1 METYAAGILFKS
13 AGKVF
18 LVKRGDDGSWA
29 VPGGKLEEGET
40 PEAAAR
46 REVLEECGVDYAA
59 PLTPHALIDGYVTYI
74 AEEGEQFE
82 AVLNEENQA
91 YGWFSLDELP
101 EPLHPGMVAM
111 LEAEPLNEMDVA
123 GLISGGQLTSPQFFR
138 NMYLWALR
146 ITGTGVAWRSK
157 FRQYAYRS
165 PENYLTDEF
174 LARCS
179 GLPVIWWH
187 PEKNVLNSEEFA
199 ARTIGAIAFAWI
211 QGDEVWGMA
220 RIYDTDAAVNLSTR
234 QLSTS
239 PTVTG
244 GDDVLINVDGEP
256 LLLEGNPVLLDH
268 LAICE
273 QGVWDKLGDP
283 AGVKSDTLN
292 EVQKMDED
300 KFVELFNKCMDA
312 RMAKADEEKAAKEKA
327 DAEEQEKKE
336 KADAEEKEAEEAK
349 AKKDAEEK
357 SAKEKADAEEEE
369 KAKADSELAKIRA
382 DMEELKNRV
391 PQEVSDEE
399 RNEIAD
405 TQCKADSVFASFG
418 ERAPQP
424 MAGERAMPYR
434 RRIMTRLQKYST
446 DYKEVDLHAIADSQ
460 LLTIAEK
467 KIYADAQASAAS
479 SLEPGAGLREV
490 VRTDATGRR
499 ISNFIG
505 DPSACWAPFQAVS
518 RKLAGINQ

>member
-40 PEAAAR
+40 PETAAR

-74 AEEGEQFE
+74 AEGGEQFE

-123 GLISGGQLTSPQFFR
+123 GLISGGKLTSPQFFR

-146 ITGTGVAWRSK
+146 ITGTGVTWRSK

-174 LARCS
+174 LARCA

-199 ARTIGAIAFAWI
+199 ARTIGTIAFAWI

-256 LLLEGNPVLLDH
+256 LLLEGTPVLLDH

-292 EVQKMDED
+292 EVQKMDEE
-300 KFVELFNKCMDA
+300 KVLALINQALDA
-312 RMAKADEEKAAKEKA
+312 RDSRA
-327 DAEEQEKKE
+327 
-336 KADAEEKEAEEAK
+336 KADAEEKA
-349 AKKDAEEK
+349 
-357 SAKEKADAEEEE
+357 KADAEAEEKAKADAAEAEEKAKADAAEAEEKAKADAAEAEE

-391 PQEVSDEE
+391 PQEISDEE

-424 MAGERAMPYR
+424 MAGERVMPYR
-434 RRIMTRLQKYST
+434 RRIMTRLQKYSA
-446 DYKEVDLHAIADSQ
+446 DYKEVDLHTIADSQ
-460 LLTIAEK
+460 LLSIAEK

-479 SLEPGAGLREV
+479 SLEPGSGLREV

-505 DPSACWAPFQAVS
+505 EPSACWAPFQAVS
-518 RKLAGINQ
+518 RKLSGINQ

>member
-1 METYAAGILFKS
+1 MKTYAAGILFKS
-13 AGKVF
+13 DGEIF
-18 LVKRGDDGSWA
+18 LVKRGDDGTWA
-29 VPGGKLEEGET
+29 VPGGKIEDGET
-40 PEAAAR
+40 PEAVAR
-46 REVLEECGVDYAA
+46 REVLEECRFDYPG
-59 PLTPHALIDGYVTYI
+59 PLTPHSLIDGYVTYL
-74 AEEGEQFE
+74 ADDVEQFD
-82 AVLNEENQA
+82 AILDDENQA
-91 YGWFSLDELP
+91 CGWFSSAELP
-101 EPLHPGMVAM
+101 EPLHPGVLAM
-111 LEAEPLNEMDVA
+111 LESEPLNETDVA

-146 ITGTGVAWRSK
+146 ITGTGVTWRSK

-187 PEKNVLNSEEFA
+187 PEKNTLNSEEYA
-199 ARTIGAIAFAWI
+199 ARTIGSIAFAWI

-244 GDDVLINVDGEP
+244 GSDVLINVDGEP
-256 LLLEGNPVLLDH
+256 LLLEGTPVLLDH

-292 EVQKMDED
+292 EVQKMDEE
-300 KFVELFNKCMDA
+300 KLLALINQALDA
-312 RMAKADEEKAAKEKA
+312 RDTKAKADADEKAKADAEAAEKEKA
-327 DAEEQEKKE
+327 DAEAAREAQEKADAEALAVKE
-336 KADAEEKEAEEAK
+336 KADAEEKA
-349 AKKDAEEK
+349 
-357 SAKEKADAEEEE
+357 KADAEME
-369 KAKADSELAKIRA
+369 KIRA
-382 DMEELKNRV
+382 DMEEMKSRV
-391 PQEVSDEE
+391 PQELSDED

-424 MAGERAMPYR
+424 MAGEQPMPYR

-460 LLTIAEK
+460 LLSIAEK

-499 ISNFIG
+499 ISTFIG
-505 DPSACWAPFQAVS
+505 DPSAAWAPFQAVS
-518 RKLAGINQ
+518 RKLSGINQ

>member
-74 AEEGEQFE
+74 AEGGEQFE

-101 EPLHPGMVAM
+101 KPLHPGMVAM

-146 ITGTGVAWRSK
+146 ITGTGVTWRSK

-220 RIYDTDAAVNLSTR
+220 RIYDTDAAANLSTR

-256 LLLEGNPVLLDH
+256 LLLEGTPVLLDH

-292 EVQKMDED
+292 EVQKMDEE
-300 KFVELFNKCMDA
+300 KVLALINQALDA
-312 RMAKADEEKAAKEKA
+312 RDSRA
-327 DAEEQEKKE
+327 
-336 KADAEEKEAEEAK
+336 KADAEEKA
-349 AKKDAEEK
+349 
-357 SAKEKADAEEEE
+357 KADAEAEEKAKADAAEADEKAKADAAEAEEKAKADAAETEE
-369 KAKADSELAKIRA
+369 KAKADSELARIRA

>member
-74 AEEGEQFE
+74 AEGGEQFE

-146 ITGTGVAWRSK
+146 ITGTGVTWRSK

-174 LARCS
+174 LARCA

-283 AGVKSDTLN
+283 VGVKSDTLN
-292 EVQKMDED
+292 EVQKMDEE
-300 KFVELFNKCMDA
+300 KVLALINQALDA
-312 RMAKADEEKAAKEKA
+312 RDSRA
-327 DAEEQEKKE
+327 
-336 KADAEEKEAEEAK
+336 KADAEEKA
-349 AKKDAEEK
+349 
-357 SAKEKADAEEEE
+357 KADAEAEEKAKADAAEAEEKAKADAAEAEEKAKADAAEAEE

-382 DMEELKNRV
+382 DMEELRNRV
-391 PQEVSDEE
+391 PQEISDEE

-424 MAGERAMPYR
+424 MAGERVMPYR
-434 RRIMTRLQKYST
+434 RRIMTRLQKYSA
-446 DYKEVDLHAIADSQ
+446 DYKEVDLHTIADCQ
-460 LLTIAEK
+460 LLSIAEK

-479 SLEPGAGLREV
+479 GLEPGSGLREV

-505 DPSACWAPFQAVS
+505 EPSACWAPFQAVS
-518 RKLAGINQ
+518 RKLSGINQ

>member
-29 VPGGKLEEGET
+29 VPGGKLDEGEP

-74 AEEGEQFE
+74 AEGGEQFE

-146 ITGTGVAWRSK
+146 ITGTGVTWRSK

-174 LARCS
+174 LARCA
-179 GLPVIWWH
+179 GLPVIWRH

-220 RIYDTDAAVNLSTR
+220 RIYDTDAAANLSSR

-292 EVQKMDED
+292 EVQKMDEE
-300 KFVELFNKCMDA
+300 KVLALINQALDA
-312 RMAKADEEKAAKEKA
+312 R
-327 DAEEQEKKE
+327 DARA
-336 KADAEEKEAEEAK
+336 KADAEEKAKADAEAEEK
-349 AKKDAEEK
+349 A
-357 SAKEKADAEEEE
+357 KADAEEVEEKAKADAAETEEKAKADAAEAEE

-391 PQEVSDEE
+391 PQEISDEE

-446 DYKEVDLHAIADSQ
+446 DYKEVDLHAIADSH
-460 LLTIAEK
+460 LLTLAEK

-505 DPSACWAPFQAVS
+505 DPSSCWAPFQAVS

>member
-29 VPGGKLEEGET
+29 MPGGKLEEGET

-74 AEEGEQFE
+74 AEGGEQFE

-101 EPLHPGMVAM
+101 KPLHPGMVAM

-146 ITGTGVAWRSK
+146 ITGTGVTWRSK

-220 RIYDTDAAVNLSTR
+220 RIYDTDAAANLSTR

-256 LLLEGNPVLLDH
+256 LLLEGTPVLLDH

-292 EVQKMDED
+292 EVQKMDEE
-300 KFVELFNKCMDA
+300 KVLALINQALDA
-312 RMAKADEEKAAKEKA
+312 RDSRA
-327 DAEEQEKKE
+327 
-336 KADAEEKEAEEAK
+336 KADAEEKALADAEAEEKAK
-349 AKKDAEEK
+349 ADAAEADEKAKADAAEAEEK
-357 SAKEKADAEEEE
+357 AKADAAETEE
-369 KAKADSELAKIRA
+369 KAKADSELARIRA

>member
-1 METYAAGILFKS
+1 MKTYAAGILFKS
-13 AGKVF
+13 GGKIF

-40 PEAAAR
+40 PESAAR
-46 REVLEECGVDYAA
+46 REVLEECGFDYSA
-59 PLTPHALIDGYVTYI
+59 PLTPHTLIDGYVTYL
-74 AEEGEQFE
+74 ADDVEQFD
-82 AVLNEENQA
+82 AVLNDENQDC
-91 YGWFSLDELP
+91 GWFSPDELP
-101 EPLHPGMVAM
+101 DPLHPGMVAM
-111 LEAEPLNEMDVA
+111 LDAEPLNEMDVA
-123 GLISGGQLTSPQFFR
+123 GLIADGQLTSPQFFR

-146 ITGTGVAWRSK
+146 ITGTGVTWRSK

-187 PEKNVLNSEEFA
+187 PEKNTLNSEEFA
-199 ARTIGAIAFAWI
+199 SRTIGAITFAWI
-211 QGDEVWGMA
+211 KGDEVWGMA
-220 RIYDTDAAVNLSTR
+220 RIYDTDAAANLSTR

-244 GDDVLINVDGEP
+244 GDDVLIDVDGEP
-256 LLLEGNPVLLDH
+256 LLLEGTPVLLDH

-273 QGVWDKLGDP
+273 QGVWDKLGEP
-283 AGVKSDTLN
+283 TGVKSDTLLN
-292 EVQKMDED
+292 EVQKMDEE
-300 KFVELFNKCMDA
+300 KVIELINQALDA
-312 RMAKADEEKAAKEKA
+312 REARA
-327 DAEEQEKKE
+327 
-336 KADAEEKEAEEAK
+336 KADAEEKA
-349 AKKDAEEK
+349 
-357 SAKEKADAEEEE
+357 KADAEAAEKAKADADAKAKADAEAEE
-369 KAKADSELAKIRA
+369 KAKADAELEKIRA
-382 DMEELKNRV
+382 DMEEMKSRV
-391 PQEVSDEE
+391 PQELSDEE

-434 RRIMTRLQKYST
+434 RRIMTRLQKYSP

-460 LLTIAEK
+460 LLSIAEK

-490 VRTDATGRR
+490 IRTDATGRR
-499 ISNFIG
+499 ISTFIG
-505 DPSACWAPFQAVS
+505 DPSATWAPFQAVS

>member
-74 AEEGEQFE
+74 AEGGEQFE

-101 EPLHPGMVAM
+101 KPLHPGMVAM

-146 ITGTGVAWRSK
+146 ITGTGVTWRSK

-220 RIYDTDAAVNLSTR
+220 RIYDTDAAANLSTR

-256 LLLEGNPVLLDH
+256 LLLEGTPVLLDH

-292 EVQKMDED
+292 EVQKMDEE
-300 KFVELFNKCMDA
+300 KVLALINQALDA
-312 RMAKADEEKAAKEKA
+312 RDSRA
-327 DAEEQEKKE
+327 
-336 KADAEEKEAEEAK
+336 KADAEEKA
-349 AKKDAEEK
+349 
-357 SAKEKADAEEEE
+357 KADAEAEEKAKADAAEADEKAKADAAEAEEKAKADAAEAEE
-369 KAKADSELAKIRA
+369 KAKADSELARIRA

-391 PQEVSDEE
+391 PLEVSDEE

>member
-46 REVLEECGVDYAA
+46 REVLEECGVDYAT

-74 AEEGEQFE
+74 AEGGEQFE

-101 EPLHPGMVAM
+101 KPLHPGMVAM

-146 ITGTGVAWRSK
+146 ITGTGVTWRSK

-220 RIYDTDAAVNLSTR
+220 RIYDTDAAANLSTR

-256 LLLEGNPVLLDH
+256 LLLEGTPVLLDH

-292 EVQKMDED
+292 EVQKMDEE
-300 KFVELFNKCMDA
+300 KVLALINQALDA
-312 RMAKADEEKAAKEKA
+312 RDSRA
-327 DAEEQEKKE
+327 
-336 KADAEEKEAEEAK
+336 KADAEEKA
-349 AKKDAEEK
+349 
-357 SAKEKADAEEEE
+357 KADAEAEEKAKADAAEADEKAKADAAEAEEKAKADAAEAEE
-369 KAKADSELAKIRA
+369 KAKADSELARIRA

-505 DPSACWAPFQAVS
+505 NPSACWAPFQAVS

>member
-1 METYAAGILFKS
+1 MKTYAAGILFKS
-13 AGKVF
+13 GGKIF

-40 PEAAAR
+40 PESAAR
-46 REVLEECGVDYAA
+46 REVLEECGFDYSA
-59 PLTPHALIDGYVTYI
+59 PLTPHTLIDGYVTYL
-74 AEEGEQFE
+74 ADDAEQFD
-82 AVLNEENQA
+82 AFLNDENQA
-91 YGWFSLDELP
+91 CGWFSPDELP
-101 EPLHPGMVAM
+101 DPLHPGMVAM
-111 LEAEPLNEMDVA
+111 LDAEPLNEMDVA
-123 GLISGGQLTSPQFFR
+123 GLIADGQLTSPQFFR

-146 ITGTGVAWRSK
+146 ITGTGVTWRSK

-187 PEKNVLNSEEFA
+187 PEKNTLNSEEFA
-199 ARTIGAIAFAWI
+199 SRTIGTITFAWI
-211 QGDEVWGMA
+211 KGDEVWGMA
-220 RIYDTDAAVNLSTR
+220 RIYDTDAAANLSTR

-244 GDDVLINVDGEP
+244 GDDVLIDVDGEP
-256 LLLEGNPVLLDH
+256 LLLEGTPVLLDH

-283 AGVKSDTLN
+283 TGVKSDTLLN
-292 EVQKMDED
+292 EVQKMDEE
-300 KFVELFNKCMDA
+300 KVLALINQALDA
-312 RMAKADEEKAAKEKA
+312 REARA
-327 DAEEQEKKE
+327 
-336 KADAEEKEAEEAK
+336 KADAEEKAKADAEAK
-349 AKKDAEEK
+349 AK
-357 SAKEKADAEEEE
+357 ADAEAEE
-369 KAKADSELAKIRA
+369 KAKADAELEKIRA
-382 DMEELKNRV
+382 DMEEMKSRV
-391 PQEVSDEE
+391 PQELSDEE

-434 RRIMTRLQKYST
+434 RRIMTRLQKYSP

-460 LLTIAEK
+460 LLSIAEK

-490 VRTDATGRR
+490 IRTDATGRR
-499 ISNFIG
+499 ISTFIG
-505 DPSACWAPFQAVS
+505 DPSATWAPFQAVS

>member
-1 METYAAGILFKS
+1 MKTYAAGILFKS
-13 AGKVF
+13 GGKIF

-40 PEAAAR
+40 PESAAR
-46 REVLEECGVDYAA
+46 REVLEECGFDYSA
-59 PLTPHALIDGYVTYI
+59 PLTPHTLIDGYVTYL
-74 AEEGEQFE
+74 ADDAEQFD
-82 AVLNEENQA
+82 AVLNDENQA
-91 YGWFSLDELP
+91 CGWFSPDELP
-101 EPLHPGMVAM
+101 DPLHPGMVAM
-111 LEAEPLNEMDVA
+111 LDAEPLNEMDVA
-123 GLISGGQLTSPQFFR
+123 GLIADGQLTSPQFFR

-146 ITGTGVAWRSK
+146 ITGTGVTWRSK

-187 PEKNVLNSEEFA
+187 PEKNTLDSEEFA
-199 ARTIGAIAFAWI
+199 SRTIGTITFAWI
-211 QGDEVWGMA
+211 KGDEVWGMA
-220 RIYDTDAAVNLSTR
+220 RIYDTDAAANLSTR

-256 LLLEGNPVLLDH
+256 LLLEGTPVLLDH

-273 QGVWDKLGDP
+273 QGVWDKLGEP
-283 AGVKSDTLN
+283 TGVKSDTLLN
-292 EVQKMDED
+292 EVQKMDEE
-300 KFVELFNKCMDA
+300 KVLALINQALDA
-312 RMAKADEEKAAKEKA
+312 REARA
-327 DAEEQEKKE
+327 
-336 KADAEEKEAEEAK
+336 KADAEEKA
-349 AKKDAEEK
+349 
-357 SAKEKADAEEEE
+357 KADAEAAEKAKADEDAARLKEEEE
-369 KAKADSELAKIRA
+369 KAKADAELEKIRA
-382 DMEELKNRV
+382 DMEEMKSRV
-391 PQEVSDEE
+391 PQELSDEE

-434 RRIMTRLQKYST
+434 RRIMTRLQKYSP

-460 LLTIAEK
+460 LLSIAEK

-490 VRTDATGRR
+490 IRTDATGRR
-499 ISNFIG
+499 ISTFIG
-505 DPSACWAPFQAVS
+505 DPSATWAPFQAVS

>member
-1 METYAAGILFKS
+1 MKTYAAGILFKS
-13 AGKVF
+13 GGKIF

-40 PEAAAR
+40 PESAAR
-46 REVLEECGVDYAA
+46 REVLEECGFDYSA
-59 PLTPHALIDGYVTYI
+59 PLTPHTLIDGYVTYL
-74 AEEGEQFE
+74 ADDAEQFD
-82 AVLNEENQA
+82 AVLNDENQA
-91 YGWFSLDELP
+91 CGWFSPDELP
-101 EPLHPGMVAM
+101 DPLHPGMVAM
-111 LEAEPLNEMDVA
+111 LDAEPLNEMDVA
-123 GLISGGQLTSPQFFR
+123 GLIADGQLTSPQFFR

-146 ITGTGVAWRSK
+146 ITGTGVTWRSK

-187 PEKNVLNSEEFA
+187 PEKNTLDSEEFA
-199 ARTIGAIAFAWI
+199 SRTIGTITFAWI
-211 QGDEVWGMA
+211 KGDEVWGMA
-220 RIYDTDAAVNLSTR
+220 RIYDTDAAANLSTR

-256 LLLEGNPVLLDH
+256 LLLEGTPVLLDH
-268 LAICE
+268 LASCE
-273 QGVWDKLGDP
+273 QGVWDKLGEP
-283 AGVKSDTLN
+283 TGVKSDTLLN
-292 EVQKMDED
+292 EVQKMDEE
-300 KFVELFNKCMDA
+300 KVLALINQALDA
-312 RMAKADEEKAAKEKA
+312 REARA
-327 DAEEQEKKE
+327 
-336 KADAEEKEAEEAK
+336 KADAEEKA
-349 AKKDAEEK
+349 
-357 SAKEKADAEEEE
+357 KADAEAAEKAKADEDAARLKEEEE
-369 KAKADSELAKIRA
+369 KAKADAELEKIRA
-382 DMEELKNRV
+382 DMEEMKSRV
-391 PQEVSDEE
+391 PQELSDEE

-434 RRIMTRLQKYST
+434 RRIMTRLQKYSP

-460 LLTIAEK
+460 LLSIAEK

-490 VRTDATGRR
+490 IRTDATGRR
-499 ISNFIG
+499 ISTFIG
-505 DPSACWAPFQAVS
+505 DPSATWAPFQAVS

>member
-74 AEEGEQFE
+74 AEGGEQFE

-146 ITGTGVAWRSK
+146 ITGTGVTWRSK

-283 AGVKSDTLN
+283 TGVKSDTLN
-292 EVQKMDED
+292 EVQKMDEE
-300 KFVELFNKCMDA
+300 KVLALINQALDA
-312 RMAKADEEKAAKEKA
+312 RDSRA
-327 DAEEQEKKE
+327 
-336 KADAEEKEAEEAK
+336 KADAEEKA
-349 AKKDAEEK
+349 
-357 SAKEKADAEEEE
+357 KADAEAEEKAKADAAEAEEKAKADAAEAEEKAKADAAEAEE

-391 PQEVSDEE
+391 PQEISDEE

-424 MAGERAMPYR
+424 MAGERVMPYR
-434 RRIMTRLQKYST
+434 RRIMTRLQKYSA
-446 DYKEVDLHAIADSQ
+446 DYKEVDLHTIADSQ
-460 LLTIAEK
+460 LLSLAEK

-479 SLEPGAGLREV
+479 SLEPGSGLREV

-505 DPSACWAPFQAVS
+505 EPSACWAPFQAVS
-518 RKLAGINQ
+518 RKLSGINQ

>member
-74 AEEGEQFE
+74 AEGGEQFE

-101 EPLHPGMVAM
+101 KPLHPGMVAM

-146 ITGTGVAWRSK
+146 ITGTGVTWRSK

-220 RIYDTDAAVNLSTR
+220 RIYDTDAAANLSTW

-256 LLLEGNPVLLDH
+256 LLLEGTPVLLDH

-292 EVQKMDED
+292 EVQKMDEE
-300 KFVELFNKCMDA
+300 KVLALINQALDA
-312 RMAKADEEKAAKEKA
+312 RDSRA
-327 DAEEQEKKE
+327 
-336 KADAEEKEAEEAK
+336 KADAEEKA
-349 AKKDAEEK
+349 
-357 SAKEKADAEEEE
+357 KADAEAEEKAKADAAEADEKAKADAAEAEEKAKADAAETEE
-369 KAKADSELAKIRA
+369 KAKADSELARIRA

>member
-74 AEEGEQFE
+74 AEGGEQFE

-101 EPLHPGMVAM
+101 EPLHPGMVSM

-146 ITGTGVAWRSK
+146 ITGTGVTWRSK

-174 LARCS
+174 LARCA

-292 EVQKMDED
+292 EVQKMDEE
-300 KFVELFNKCMDA
+300 KVLALINQALDA
-312 RMAKADEEKAAKEKA
+312 RDSRA
-327 DAEEQEKKE
+327 
-336 KADAEEKEAEEAK
+336 KADAEEKA
-349 AKKDAEEK
+349 
-357 SAKEKADAEEEE
+357 KADAEAEE
-369 KAKADSELAKIRA
+369 KAKADAAEA
-382 DMEELKNRV
+382 EEK
-391 PQEVSDEE
+391 
-399 RNEIAD
+399 A
-405 TQCKADSVFASFG
+405 KADA
-418 ERAPQP
+418 
-424 MAGERAMPYR
+424 
-434 RRIMTRLQKYST
+434 
-446 DYKEVDLHAIADSQ
+446 
-460 LLTIAEK
+460 AE
-467 KIYADAQASAAS
+467 A
-479 SLEPGAGLREV
+479 EE
-490 VRTDATGRR
+490 
-499 ISNFIG
+499 
-505 DPSACWAPFQAVS
+505 
-518 RKLAGINQ
+518 

>member
-74 AEEGEQFE
+74 AEGGEQFE

-101 EPLHPGMVAM
+101 KPLHPGMVAM

-146 ITGTGVAWRSK
+146 ITGTGVTWRSK

-220 RIYDTDAAVNLSTR
+220 RIYDTDAAANLSTR

-256 LLLEGNPVLLDH
+256 LLLEGTPVLLDH

-292 EVQKMDED
+292 EVQKMDEE
-300 KFVELFNKCMDA
+300 KVLALINQALDA
-312 RMAKADEEKAAKEKA
+312 RDSRA
-327 DAEEQEKKE
+327 
-336 KADAEEKEAEEAK
+336 KADAEEKA
-349 AKKDAEEK
+349 
-357 SAKEKADAEEEE
+357 KADAEAEEKAKADAAEADEKAKADAAEAEEKAKADAAEAEE
-369 KAKADSELAKIRA
+369 KAKADSELARIRA
-382 DMEELKNRV
+382 DMEELKNLV

>member
-1 METYAAGILFKS
+1 MKTYAAGILFKS
-13 AGKVF
+13 GGKIF

-40 PEAAAR
+40 PESAAR
-46 REVLEECGVDYAA
+46 REVLEECGFDYSA
-59 PLTPHALIDGYVTYI
+59 PLTPHTLIDGYVTYL
-74 AEEGEQFE
+74 ADDVEQFD
-82 AVLNEENQA
+82 AVLNDENQDC
-91 YGWFSLDELP
+91 GWFSPDELP
-101 EPLHPGMVAM
+101 DPLHPGMVAM
-111 LEAEPLNEMDVA
+111 LDAEPLNEMDVA
-123 GLISGGQLTSPQFFR
+123 GLIADGQLTSPQFFR

-146 ITGTGVAWRSK
+146 ITGTGVTWRSK

-187 PEKNVLNSEEFA
+187 PEKNTLNSEEFA
-199 ARTIGAIAFAWI
+199 SRTIGAITFAWI
-211 QGDEVWGMA
+211 KGDEVWGMA
-220 RIYDTDAAVNLSTR
+220 RIYDTDAAANLSTR

-244 GDDVLINVDGEP
+244 GDDVLIDVDGEP
-256 LLLEGNPVLLDH
+256 LLLEGTPVLLDH

-273 QGVWDKLGDP
+273 QGVWDKLGEP
-283 AGVKSDTLN
+283 TGVKSDTLLN
-292 EVQKMDED
+292 EVQKMDEE
-300 KFVELFNKCMDA
+300 KVIELINQALDA
-312 RMAKADEEKAAKEKA
+312 REARA
-327 DAEEQEKKE
+327 
-336 KADAEEKEAEEAK
+336 KADAEEKA
-349 AKKDAEEK
+349 
-357 SAKEKADAEEEE
+357 KADAEAAEKAKADEDAARLKEEEE
-369 KAKADSELAKIRA
+369 KAKADAELEKIRA
-382 DMEELKNRV
+382 DMEEMKSRV
-391 PQEVSDEE
+391 PQELSDEE

-434 RRIMTRLQKYST
+434 RRIMTRLQKYSP

-460 LLTIAEK
+460 LLSIAEK

-490 VRTDATGRR
+490 IRTDATGRR
-499 ISNFIG
+499 ISTFIG
-505 DPSACWAPFQAVS
+505 DPSATWAPFQAVS

>member
-29 VPGGKLEEGET
+29 VPGGKLGEGET

-74 AEEGEQFE
+74 AEGGEQFE

-146 ITGTGVAWRSK
+146 ITGTGVTWRSK

-283 AGVKSDTLN
+283 TGVKSDTLN
-292 EVQKMDED
+292 EVQKMDEE
-300 KFVELFNKCMDA
+300 KVLALINQALDA
-312 RMAKADEEKAAKEKA
+312 RDSRA
-327 DAEEQEKKE
+327 
-336 KADAEEKEAEEAK
+336 KADAEEKA
-349 AKKDAEEK
+349 
-357 SAKEKADAEEEE
+357 KADAEAEEKAKADAAEAEEKAKADAAEAEEKAKADAAEAEE

-391 PQEVSDEE
+391 PQEISDEE

-424 MAGERAMPYR
+424 MAGERVMPYR
-434 RRIMTRLQKYST
+434 RRIMTRLQKYSA
-446 DYKEVDLHAIADSQ
+446 DYKEVDLHTIADSQ
-460 LLTIAEK
+460 LLSIAEK

-479 SLEPGAGLREV
+479 SLEPGSGLREV

-505 DPSACWAPFQAVS
+505 EPSACWAPFQAVS
-518 RKLAGINQ
+518 RKLSGINQ

>member
-74 AEEGEQFE
+74 AEGGEQFE

-146 ITGTGVAWRSK
+146 ITGTGVTWRSK

-283 AGVKSDTLN
+283 TGVKSDTLN
-292 EVQKMDED
+292 EVQKMDEE
-300 KFVELFNKCMDA
+300 KVLALINQALDA
-312 RMAKADEEKAAKEKA
+312 RDSRA
-327 DAEEQEKKE
+327 
-336 KADAEEKEAEEAK
+336 KADAEEKA
-349 AKKDAEEK
+349 
-357 SAKEKADAEEEE
+357 KADAEAEEKAKADAAEAEEKAKADAAEAEEKAKADAAEAEE

-391 PQEVSDEE
+391 PQEISDEE

-424 MAGERAMPYR
+424 MAGERVMPYR
-434 RRIMTRLQKYST
+434 RRIMTRLQKYSA
-446 DYKEVDLHAIADSQ
+446 DYKEVDLHTIADSQ
-460 LLTIAEK
+460 LLSIAEK

-479 SLEPGAGLREV
+479 SLEPGSGLREV

-505 DPSACWAPFQAVS
+505 EPSACWAPFQAVS
-518 RKLAGINQ
+518 RKLSGINQ

>member
-1 METYAAGILFKS
+1 MKTYAAGILFKS
-13 AGKVF
+13 GGKIF

-40 PEAAAR
+40 PESAAR
-46 REVLEECGVDYAA
+46 REVLEECGFDYSA
-59 PLTPHALIDGYVTYI
+59 PLTPHTLIDGYVTYL
-74 AEEGEQFE
+74 ADDVEQFD
-82 AVLNEENQA
+82 AVLNDENQA
-91 YGWFSLDELP
+91 CGWFSPDELP

-111 LEAEPLNEMDVA
+111 LDAEPLNEMDVA
-123 GLISGGQLTSPQFFR
+123 GLIAGGQLTSPQFFR

-146 ITGTGVAWRSK
+146 ITGTGVTWRSK

-187 PEKNVLNSEEFA
+187 PEKNTLNSEEFA
-199 ARTIGAIAFAWI
+199 SRTIGTITFAWI
-211 QGDEVWGMA
+211 KGDEVWGMA
-220 RIYDTDAAVNLSTR
+220 RIYDTDAATNLSTR

-244 GDDVLINVDGEP
+244 GDDVLIDVDGEP
-256 LLLEGNPVLLDH
+256 LLLEGTPVLLDH

-283 AGVKSDTLN
+283 TGVKSDTLLN
-292 EVQKMDED
+292 EVQKMDEE
-300 KFVELFNKCMDA
+300 KVLALINQALDA
-312 RMAKADEEKAAKEKA
+312 REARA
-327 DAEEQEKKE
+327 
-336 KADAEEKEAEEAK
+336 KADAEEKA
-349 AKKDAEEK
+349 
-357 SAKEKADAEEEE
+357 KADAEAAE
-369 KAKADSELAKIRA
+369 KAKADAELEKIRA
-382 DMEELKNRV
+382 DMEEMKSRV
-391 PQEVSDEE
+391 PQELSDEE

-434 RRIMTRLQKYST
+434 RRIMTRLQKYSP

-460 LLTIAEK
+460 LLSIAEK

-490 VRTDATGRR
+490 IRTDATGRR
-499 ISNFIG
+499 ISTFIG
-505 DPSACWAPFQAVS
+505 DPSATWAPFQAVS

>member
-13 AGKVF
+13 DGKVF
-18 LVKRGDDGSWA
+18 LVKRGVDGSWA
-29 VPGGKLEEGET
+29 VPGGRIEEGET

-46 REVLEECGVDYAA
+46 REVLEECGFDCLA
-59 PLTPHALIDGYVTYI
+59 PLTPYTLIDGYVTYI
-74 AEEGEQFE
+74 AEGGEQFE

-91 YGWFSLDELP
+91 YGWFSLDDLP
-101 EPLHPGMVAM
+101 EPLHPGMTAM
-111 LEAEPLNEMDVA
+111 LDAAPLNEMDVA
-123 GLISGGQLTSPQFFR
+123 GLISSGQLTSPQFFS

-146 ITGTGVAWRSK
+146 ITGTGVTWRSK
-157 FRQYAYRS
+157 FKQYAYRS

-174 LARCS
+174 LARCA
-179 GLPVIWWH
+179 GLPVIWLH
-187 PEKNVLNSEEFA
+187 PEKNVLDSEEFA
-199 ARTIGAIAFAWI
+199 ARTIGTIAFAWI

-220 RIYDTDAAVNLSTR
+220 RIYDTDAAANLSTR

-244 GDDVLINVDGEP
+244 GDDVLINVDGNP

-273 QGVWDKLGDP
+273 QGVWDKQGDP

-292 EVQKMDED
+292 EVQEM
-300 KFVELFNKCMDA
+300 
-312 RMAKADEEKAAKEKA
+312 DEEKLVALINRVLDAREANAKPETEEPPTTNTETKEETKADTAQVPEETKADTTEKENAPDAIVTNEDKIKA
-327 DAEEQEKKE
+327 DAELE
-336 KADAEEKEAEEAK
+336 
-349 AKKDAEEK
+349 
-357 SAKEKADAEEEE
+357 
-369 KAKADSELAKIRA
+369 KIRA
-382 DMEELKNRV
+382 EMEELKGRV
-391 PQEVSDEE
+391 PQEISDEE

-424 MAGERAMPYR
+424 VAGERAIPYR
-434 RRIMTRLQKYST
+434 RRIMTRLQKYSK
-446 DYKEVDLHAIADSQ
+446 DYKDVNLQAIADSQ

-467 KIYADAQASAAS
+467 KIYADAQMSAAS

-499 ISNFIG
+499 ITSFIG
-505 DPSACWAPFQAVS
+505 DPAACWSPFQAVT
-518 RKLAGINQ
+518 RKCVAINKP

>member
-74 AEEGEQFE
+74 AEGGEQFE

-101 EPLHPGMVAM
+101 KPLHPGMVAM

-146 ITGTGVAWRSK
+146 ITGTGVTWRSK

-220 RIYDTDAAVNLSTR
+220 RIYDTDAAANLSTR

-256 LLLEGNPVLLDH
+256 LLLEGTPVLLDH

-292 EVQKMDED
+292 EVQKMDEE
-300 KFVELFNKCMDA
+300 KVLALINQALDA
-312 RMAKADEEKAAKEKA
+312 RDSRAKADADEKAKA
-327 DAEEQEKKE
+327 DAEAEEKA
-336 KADAEEKEAEEAK
+336 KADAAEADEKAKADAAEAEEK
-349 AKKDAEEK
+349 A
-357 SAKEKADAEEEE
+357 KADAAEAEE
-369 KAKADSELAKIRA
+369 KAKADSELARIRA